1 MVQEVNTMTAKSI
14 SDAQEFLVIDYG
26 GRRKRILDITTLLQ
40 NHTEDA
46 VIRFL
51 KSLLKEKQKVMRQYL
66 VKDKTSPCLDEAV
79 SESFR
84 IGMAITV
91 LESESEVTINH
102 EIEQGAGA
110 SGEFSHGSGRSHCS
124 SR

>member
-1 MVQEVNTMTAKSI
+1 MTDKDI
-14 SDAQEFLVIDYG
+14 NDAQDYLIIDYG

-40 NHTEDA
+40 NHSEDA

-51 KSLLKEKQKVMRQYL
+51 KSLLREKQKVMRSYL
-66 VKDKTSPCLDEAV
+66 VKDRTSPCLDEAV

-91 LESESEVTINH
+91 LENESEVTISD
-102 EIEQGAGA
+102 ELIKQGAGE
-110 SGEFSHGSGRSHCS
+110 SGELSGGNGGGYS
-124 SR
+124 SAR

>member
-1 MVQEVNTMTAKSI
+1 MTAKSI
-14 SDAQEFLVIDYG
+14 NDAQDYLIIDYG

-40 NHTEDA
+40 NHPEDA

-51 KSLLKEKQKVMRQYL
+51 KGLLREKQKVMRQYL
-66 VKDKTSPCLDEAV
+66 AKDKTNPCLDEAV

-91 LESESEVTINH
+91 LESESEVIIKH
-102 EIEQGAGA
+102 EIEQGAGTG
-110 SGEFSHGSGRSHCS
+110 SEFSGGNGSGYS
-124 SR
+124 STR